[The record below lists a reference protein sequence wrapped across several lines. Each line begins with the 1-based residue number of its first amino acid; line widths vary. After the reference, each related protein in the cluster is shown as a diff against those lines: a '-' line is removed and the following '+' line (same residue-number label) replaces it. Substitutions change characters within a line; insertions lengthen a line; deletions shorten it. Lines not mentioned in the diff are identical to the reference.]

1 MYPSTCPRSSSI
13 YLQSSRL
20 TDSLLQETCVT
31 IAIESDETTQAG
43 LITHSNKKP
52 PGEFTGGFLLEWVRL
67 WYNRGDFSPI
77 PWKGRGMKTITIAVI
92 IPTYNESDNIEAL
105 AKEILALRLSTST
118 TLRPCS
124 GRASGGTSG
133 QALSDTT
140 KIIIVDDNSPDGT
153 GKIADEL
160 AKLYSGIKV
169 IHRPAKLGLG
179 TAYIAGFKEALAL
192 GADCVV
198 TMDADFS
205 HHPSYIPDLVASSRD
220 AQLVIGSRY
229 VGGGGTVNWGLRR
242 QILSRGANAFAR
254 LALGIKA
261 HDCTAGFRCYR
272 RVVLESIELNEIF
285 SDGYSFL
292 IEMLYKCQRR
302 GWEIGEVPIIFE
314 DRRHGASKISQ
325 REIFKAL
332 YTVLC
337 LGCKRVFRRG

>member
-1 MYPSTCPRSSSI
+1 MKA
-13 YLQSSRL
+13 
-20 TDSLLQETCVT
+20 
-31 IAIESDETTQAG
+31 IA
-43 LITHSNKKP
+43 
-52 PGEFTGGFLLEWVRL
+52 
-67 WYNRGDFSPI
+67 
-77 PWKGRGMKTITIAVI
+77 IAVI

-105 AKEILALRLSTST
+105 AKEISALRLATSI

-124 GRASGGTSG
+124 GRASG
-133 QALSDTT
+133 QAQRDTT
-140 KIIIVDDNSPDGT
+140 EAIAIIIVDDNSPDGT

-160 AKLYSGIKV
+160 AELYAGIKV

-205 HHPSYIPDLVASSRD
+205 HHPGYIPDLVAKSQD

-229 VGGGGTVNWGLRR
+229 VDGPRSGEGGGTVTGGVRR

-254 LALGIKA
+254 LVLGIKA

-272 RVVLESIELNEIF
+272 REVLESIELNELF

-292 IEMLYKCQRR
+292 IEILYKCQRR

-314 DRRHGASKISQ
+314 DRRRGVSKISQ
-325 REIFKAL
+325 GEIFKAL

-337 LGCKRVFRRG
+337 LGCKRIFR